1 MSAKKEREAWIDRW
15 WPLLL
20 IIFGVGCVGILVLF
34 HPMH

>member
-1 MSAKKEREAWIDRW
+1 MSEKKQREAWIDRW
-15 WPLLL
+15 WTLLL